1 MLCLQALVM
10 NLTDRK
16 IFKIQMRVIEQ
27 CPGEGSWAGDIN
39 KQALKR
45 RHAVKRKIK
54 VRDGGEVLNEE
65 K

>member
-1 MLCLQALVM
+1 
-10 NLTDRK
+10 
-16 IFKIQMRVIEQ
+16 MRVIEQ